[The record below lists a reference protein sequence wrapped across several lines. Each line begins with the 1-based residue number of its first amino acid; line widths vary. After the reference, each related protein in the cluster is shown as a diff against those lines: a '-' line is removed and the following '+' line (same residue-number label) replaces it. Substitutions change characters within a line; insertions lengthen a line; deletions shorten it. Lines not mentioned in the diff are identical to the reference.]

1 MYLFRKTIKT
11 EGSVCKII
19 LIKGLKESRIPVLIS
34 IFQFHLIILIL
45 EANISLNSTFKM
57 TGQNDKKV
65 AIIGTLKE
73 KSLLKQKVFDNTLES
88 FSVVKDVLKSL
99 SKEINSSLGGI
110 DSRIRLEYTD
120 RSNFDAQLK
129 VAGDIL
135 LFSMHSNIFQFDR
148 EHPAWKTAYIQ
159 KNKYNAYSG
168 IINIYNFLNDSFK
181 YSRLDDLG
189 YLIARI
195 FINHEK
201 QYFVEGKRQM
211 GMLFTNYGNE
221 EISKQSLQMIISTA
235 IQYAL
240 EFDLLVPPYDAVKI
254 ATVGQA
260 EAKIQHSRVITGKR
274 LGFQFNSDDV
284 LVSNPQE
291 T

>member
-1 MYLFRKTIKT
+1 MPELD
-11 EGSVCKII
+11 E
-19 LIKGLKESRIPVLIS
+19 
-34 IFQFHLIILIL
+34 
-45 EANISLNSTFKM
+45 
-57 TGQNDKKV
+57 KKK
-65 AIIGTLKE
+65 AIVGTLKE
-73 KSLLKQKVFDNTLES
+73 KSLLKQKVYDITLEW
-88 FSVVKDVLKSL
+88 FSEV
-99 SKEINSSLGGI
+99 KEILKDLAKEVNTNLGPI
-110 DSRIRLEYTD
+110 DSRIKMEYTD

-148 EHPAWKTAYIQ
+148 EHPAWKTPYIQ
-159 KNKYNAYSG
+159 KNKFNAYSG
-168 IINIYNFLNDSFK
+168 IINIYNFLFDSFK

-195 FINHEK
+195 FINHEN
-201 QYFVEGKRQM
+201 QYLVEGKRQM
-211 GMLFTNYGNE
+211 GMLFSNYGNE
-221 EISKQSLQMIISTA
+221 ALTKSSLQVIITTA
-235 IQYAL
+235 IQYSL
-240 EFDLLVPPYDAVKI
+240 EFDLLVPPYDTVKI

-284 LVSNPQE
+284 LIKPHE

>member
-1 MYLFRKTIKT
+1 
-11 EGSVCKII
+11 
-19 LIKGLKESRIPVLIS
+19 
-34 IFQFHLIILIL
+34 
-45 EANISLNSTFKM
+45 M
-57 TGQNDKKV
+57 TQQEDKKQE
-65 AIIGTLKE
+65 IISTLKE
-73 KSLLKQKVFDNTLES
+73 KAILKQKVYDNTFES
-88 FSVVKDVLKSL
+88 FTELKDVLKNL
-99 SKEINSSLGGI
+99 SRDINTKLSGL
-110 DSRIRLEYTD
+110 DSRIRMEYTD

-129 VAGDIL
+129 VASDIL

-148 EHPAWKTAYIQ
+148 DHPAWKTPYIKKD
-159 KNKYNAYSG
+159 KNNAYSG
-168 IINIYNFLNDSFK
+168 IINIYNFLADSFR

-211 GMLFTNYGNE
+211 GMLFTNFGNE
-221 EISKQSLQMIISTA
+221 MISKDSLQVIISTA
-235 IQYAL
+235 IKYSL
-240 EFDLLVPPYDAVKI
+240 EFDLLVPPYDTVKI

-260 EAKIQHSRVITGKR
+260 EAKIQHSKVMTGKR

-284 LVSNPQE
+284 LISNPNK

>member
-1 MYLFRKTIKT
+1 M
-11 EGSVCKII
+11 SD
-19 LIKGLKESRIPVLIS
+19 
-34 IFQFHLIILIL
+34 
-45 EANISLNSTFKM
+45 
-57 TGQNDKKV
+57 QNEKKQ

-73 KSLLKQKVFDNTLES
+73 KSLLKQKVYDYTFES
-88 FSVVKDVLKSL
+88 FSIVKEVLKEL
-99 SKEINSSLGGI
+99 TKEINASIIGT

-120 RSNFDAQLK
+120 RSNFDAQIK

-148 EHPAWKTAYIQ
+148 DHFAWKTPYIQ
-159 KNKYNAYSG
+159 KNKFNAYSG
-168 IINIYNFLNDSFK
+168 IINIYNFLADSFR
-181 YSRLDDLG
+181 YSRIDDLG

-211 GMLFTNYGNE
+211 GMLFTNYGSE
-221 EISKQSLQMIISTA
+221 EISKQSLQLIISTA

-240 EFDLLVPPYDAVKI
+240 DFDLLVPPYDTVKI

-284 LVSNPQE
+284 LSGNSNK

>member
-1 MYLFRKTIKT
+1 M
-11 EGSVCKII
+11 
-19 LIKGLKESRIPVLIS
+19 IPIM
-34 IFQFHLIILIL
+34 
-45 EANISLNSTFKM
+45 AD
-57 TGQNDKKV
+57 QNDKKLE
-65 AIIGTLKE
+65 IIGILKD
-73 KSLLKQKVFDNTLES
+73 KSQLKQRVFDNTFES
-88 FSVVKDVLKSL
+88 FCIVKEVLKGL
-99 SKEINSSLGGI
+99 AREINVNLTGV
-110 DSRIRLEYTD
+110 DPRIRLEYTD
-120 RSNFDAQLK
+120 RSNFDAQIK

-168 IINIYNFLNDSFK
+168 IINIYNFLADSFR
-181 YSRLDDLG
+181 YSRMDDLG

-221 EISKQSLQMIISTA
+221 EISKNSLHLIISTA
-235 IQYAL
+235 IQYSL
-240 EFDLLVPPYDAVKI
+240 EFDLLVPPYDTVKI

-284 LVSNPQE
+284 LVSNPQ
-291 T
+291 

>member
-1 MYLFRKTIKT
+1 M
-11 EGSVCKII
+11 SD
-19 LIKGLKESRIPVLIS
+19 
-34 IFQFHLIILIL
+34 HD
-45 EANISLNSTFKM
+45 
-57 TGQNDKKV
+57 DKKQS
-65 AIIGTLKE
+65 IIGILKE
-73 KSLLKQKVFDNTLES
+73 KSVLKQKVYDNTFVS
-88 FSVVKDVLKSL
+88 FCTVKDILKSL
-99 SKEINSSLGGI
+99 AKELSAGLCGV

-120 RSNFDAQLK
+120 RSNFDAQIK

-168 IINIYNFLNDSFK
+168 IINIYNFLADSFK

-195 FINHEK
+195 FINHEN

-211 GMLFTNYGNE
+211 GMLFTNYGSE
-221 EISKQSLQMIISTA
+221 EISKQSLELIISTA
-235 IQYAL
+235 IQYSL
-240 EFDLLVPPYDAVKI
+240 EFDLLVPPYDTVKI

-284 LVSNPQE
+284 LENNSHE

>member
-1 MYLFRKTIKT
+1 MSDLNEKTQ
-11 EGSVCKII
+11 S
-19 LIKGLKESRIPVLIS
+19 
-34 IFQFHLIILIL
+34 
-45 EANISLNSTFKM
+45 
-57 TGQNDKKV
+57 
-65 AIIGTLKE
+65 IIGTLKE
-73 KSLLKQKVFDNTLES
+73 KSVLKQKVYDNTFES
-88 FSVVKDVLKSL
+88 FCILKDILKNL
-99 SKEINSSLGGI
+99 SKEINVKLGGI
-110 DSRIRLEYTD
+110 DTRIKLEYTD

-135 LFSMHSNIFQFDR
+135 FFSMHSNIFQFDR

-168 IINIYNFLNDSFK
+168 IINIYNFLADSFK

-221 EISKQSLQMIISTA
+221 EISRESLQIVISTA
-235 IQYAL
+235 IQYSL
-240 EFDLLVPPYDAVKI
+240 EFDLLVPPYDSVKI
-254 ATVGQA
+254 STVGQA
-260 EAKIQHSRVITGKR
+260 ESKIQHSRIITGKR

-284 LVSNPQE
+284 LDNDSHE

>member
-1 MYLFRKTIKT
+1 M
-11 EGSVCKII
+11 SDKI
-19 LIKGLKESRIPVLIS
+19 
-34 IFQFHLIILIL
+34 
-45 EANISLNSTFKM
+45 
-57 TGQNDKKV
+57 DKKQE
-65 AIIGTLKE
+65 IISTLKE
-73 KSLLKQKVFDNTLES
+73 KSILKQRVFDNTFDS
-88 FSVVKDVLKSL
+88 FSGVKDVLRSL
-99 SKEINSSLGGI
+99 AKDVNSNLVGI
-110 DSRIRLEYTD
+110 DSRIKLEYTD
-120 RSNFDAQLK
+120 RSNFDAQIK

-168 IINIYNFLNDSFK
+168 IINIYNFLADSFK
-181 YSRLDDLG
+181 YSRQDDLG

-201 QYFVEGKRQM
+201 QYLVEGKRQM

-221 EISKQSLQMIISTA
+221 EISRQALHVIITTA
-235 IQYAL
+235 IQYSL

-284 LVSNPQE
+284 LMNNSHN

>member
-1 MYLFRKTIKT
+1 
-11 EGSVCKII
+11 
-19 LIKGLKESRIPVLIS
+19 
-34 IFQFHLIILIL
+34 
-45 EANISLNSTFKM
+45 M
-57 TGQNDKKV
+57 TDIDEKKQ

-73 KSLLKQKVFDNTLES
+73 KSVLKQKVYDRTFDAFCT
-88 FSVVKDVLKSL
+88 VKDILKSFA
-99 SKEINSSLGGI
+99 KDATAGLGKI
-110 DSRIRLEYTD
+110 DSRINLEFTD
-120 RSNFDAQLK
+120 RSLFDAQLK

-135 LFSMHSNIFQFDR
+135 FFSMHSNIFQFDR
-148 EHPAWKTAYIQ
+148 EHPAWKTPYIQ

-168 IINIYNFLNDSFK
+168 IINIYNFLYDSLK

-195 FINHEK
+195 FINHEN

-221 EISKQSLQMIISTA
+221 EISKHSLQLIISTA
-235 IQYAL
+235 LQYAL
-240 EFDLLVPPYDAVKI
+240 EFDLLVPPYDTVKI
-254 ATVGQA
+254 ATVGQV

-284 LVSNPQE
+284 LVHNNNK

>member
-1 MYLFRKTIKT
+1 MP
-11 EGSVCKII
+11 
-19 LIKGLKESRIPVLIS
+19 ES
-34 IFQFHLIILIL
+34 
-45 EANISLNSTFKM
+45 E
-57 TGQNDKKV
+57 DKKPQ
-65 AIIGTLKE
+65 IISTLKE
-73 KSLLKQKVFDNTLES
+73 KSLLKQNVYDNTFQAFGML
-88 FSVVKDVLKSL
+88 KDILKSL
-99 SKEINSSLGGI
+99 SKDMNINLAGV
-110 DSRIRLEYTD
+110 DTRVRLEYTD
-120 RSNFDAQLK
+120 RSNFDAQIK

-148 EHPAWKTAYIQ
+148 EHPVWKTPYIQ

-168 IINIYNFLNDSFK
+168 IINIYNFLADSFK

-201 QYFVEGKRQM
+201 QYLVEGKRQI

-221 EISKQSLQMIISTA
+221 EITRASLENIILTA

-240 EFDLLVPPYDAVKI
+240 EFDLLVPPYDTIKI

-260 EAKIQHSRVITGKR
+260 EAKIQNSRLITGKR
-274 LGFQFNSDDV
+274 LGFQYNSDDV
-284 LVSNPQE
+284 LGNNSKK

>member
-1 MYLFRKTIKT
+1 MQPMQDPEEK
-11 EGSVCKII
+11 KI
-19 LIKGLKESRIPVLIS
+19 
-34 IFQFHLIILIL
+34 
-45 EANISLNSTFKM
+45 
-57 TGQNDKKV
+57 

-73 KSLLKQKVFDNTLES
+73 KSVLKEKVYDYTLES
-88 FSVVKDVLKSL
+88 FNTVKDILRTL
-99 SKEINSSLGGI
+99 SKEVNQNL
-110 DSRIRLEYTD
+110 DNNDPRIKLEYTD
-120 RSNFDAQLK
+120 RSSFDAQLK

-148 EHPAWKTAYIQ
+148 EHPAWKTPYIQ
-159 KNKYNAYSG
+159 KNRYNAYSG
-168 IINIYNFLNDSFK
+168 IINIYNFLADSFK

-211 GMLFTNYGNE
+211 GMLFTNYGQE
-221 EISKQSLQMIISTA
+221 EITRASLQIIISTA

-260 EAKIQHSRVITGKR
+260 EAKIQHSRLITGKR

-284 LVSNPQE
+284 LGNNSQGI
-291 T
+291 

>member
-1 MYLFRKTIKT
+1 MPDQSDKKT
-11 EGSVCKII
+11 EIAGI
-19 LIKGLKESRIPVLIS
+19 
-34 IFQFHLIILIL
+34 
-45 EANISLNSTFKM
+45 
-57 TGQNDKKV
+57 
-65 AIIGTLKE
+65 LKE
-73 KSLLKQKVFDNTLES
+73 KSLLKQKVYDNTFES
-88 FSVVKDVLKSL
+88 FCMVKEVLKSL
-99 SKEINSSLGGI
+99 AKDLNASLSG
-110 DSRIRLEYTD
+110 DDPRIKLEYTD
-120 RSNFDAQLK
+120 RSNFDAQIK
-129 VAGDIL
+129 VAADLL

-148 EHPAWKTAYIQ
+148 DHPAWKTAYIQ

-168 IINIYNFLNDSFK
+168 IINIYNFLADSFR
-181 YSRLDDLG
+181 YSREDDLG

-211 GMLFTNYGNE
+211 GMLFTNFGNE
-221 EISKQSLQMIISTA
+221 EISRQSLQLIISTA
-235 IQYAL
+235 IQYSL
-240 EFDLLVPPYDAVKI
+240 EFDLLVPPYDTVKI

-284 LVSNPQE
+284 LIRENQK

>member
-1 MYLFRKTIKT
+1 M
-11 EGSVCKII
+11 
-19 LIKGLKESRIPVLIS
+19 
-34 IFQFHLIILIL
+34 
-45 EANISLNSTFKM
+45 AD
-57 TGQNDKKV
+57 QNEKKLL
-65 AIIGTLKE
+65 IIGTLKE
-73 KSLLKQKVFDNTLES
+73 KSLLKQKVFDNTLEA
-88 FSVVKDVLKSL
+88 FFIIKEVLKNL
-99 SKEINSSLGGI
+99 SKEVNTSLGGM

-120 RSNFDAQLK
+120 RSNFDAQIK

-135 LFSMHSNIFQFDR
+135 LFSIFQFDR

-168 IINIYNFLNDSFK
+168 IVNIYNFLADSFK
-181 YSRLDDLG
+181 YSRQDDLG

-211 GMLFTNYGNE
+211 GMLFTNFGSE
-221 EISKQSLQMIISTA
+221 EISKQSLQIIISTA

-260 EAKIQHSRVITGKR
+260 EAKIQHSRVMTGKR

-284 LVSNPQE
+284 LISNPQE

>member
-1 MYLFRKTIKT
+1 MT
-11 EGSVCKII
+11 E
-19 LIKGLKESRIPVLIS
+19 
-34 IFQFHLIILIL
+34 
-45 EANISLNSTFKM
+45 
-57 TGQNDKKV
+57 QNDKKQE
-65 AIIGTLKE
+65 IIGTLKE
-73 KSLLKQKVFDNTLES
+73 KSILKQKVYDNTFES
-88 FSVVKDVLKSL
+88 FCIVKDVLKSL
-99 SKEINSSLGGI
+99 SKDVNTSLSGV
-110 DSRIRLEYTD
+110 DSRVRLEYTD
-120 RSNFDAQLK
+120 RSNFDAQIK

-148 EHPAWKTAYIQ
+148 EHPAWKTSYIQ

-168 IINIYNFLNDSFK
+168 IINIYNFLADSFR

-221 EISKQSLQMIISTA
+221 EVSKQSLQLIISTA

-240 EFDLLVPPYDAVKI
+240 EFDLLVPPYDTVKI

-284 LVSNPQE
+284 LINNSNK